1 MKRVYIVIDERT
13 NLIVKVYNNRKKA
26 ENAYLQ
32 LKTHKEKFIKKI
44 QKFQWQAKRKGK

>member
-26 ENAYLQ
+26 DDYVDKQEETLYFAI
-32 LKTHKEKFIKKI
+32 KTRAVE
-44 QKFQWQAKRKGK
+44 